1 MVMIGTASEIIHF
14 STIVLVTVLHDNP
27 PISLLRVI
35 RVVNTL
41 GTHLG
46 LDLSCILRK
55 VAFVAGLAEDTKGL
69 KSRQRIHELFLSFLH
84 LHLYR
89 VPRFHDIAI
98 ATLDVIP
105 YIFHCCGVPVCRLS
119 YRRA

>member
-1 MVMIGTASEIIHF
+1 MIMIGTASEIIHF

-27 PISLLRVI
+27 PISLLHVI

-69 KSRQRIHELFLSFLH
+69 KSRERIHELFLSFLH
-84 LHLYR
+84 YLYR

-105 YIFHCCGVPVCRLS
+105 YIFHCCGDPVCLLS

>member
-69 KSRQRIHELFLSFLH
+69 KSRQRIHEPFLSFLFSISI
-84 LHLYR
+84 
-89 VPRFHDIAI
+89 VFHDS
-98 ATLDVIP
+98 TTFP
-105 YIFHCCGVPVCRLS
+105 LS
-119 YRRA
+119 PLT

>member
-1 MVMIGTASEIIHF
+1 MVMTGTASEIIHS
-14 STIVLVTVLHDNP
+14 STIAQVTVRHDYP
-27 PISLLRVI
+27 PISLLHVI

-55 VAFVAGLAEDTKGL
+55 VAFVAGVAEDTKGL
-69 KSRQRIHELFLSFLH
+69 ESRASIHELLLSFLR
-84 LHLYR
+84 LFR
-89 VPRFHDIAI
+89 VPRFHDIPI

-105 YIFHCCGVPVCRLS
+105 YIFHCCGVPVCR
-119 YRRA
+119 RA

>member
-1 MVMIGTASEIIHF
+1 MIMTGTASEIIHS
-14 STIVLVTVLHDNP
+14 STIAQVTLLYDNP

-55 VAFVAGLAEDTKGL
+55 VAF
-69 KSRQRIHELFLSFLH
+69 
-84 LHLYR
+84 
-89 VPRFHDIAI
+89 
-98 ATLDVIP
+98 
-105 YIFHCCGVPVCRLS
+105 
-119 YRRA
+119 

>member
-1 MVMIGTASEIIHF
+1 MHVKRVHIIVVRKQ
-14 STIVLVTVLHDNP
+14 IEALVTILHDNP
-27 PISLLRVI
+27 PISLPLVI

-46 LDLSCILRK
+46 LDLGCILRK
-55 VAFVAGLAEDTKGL
+55 VVFVAGVAEDTKGL
-69 KSRQRIHELFLSFLH
+69 ESRQRIHELCLSFLH
-84 LHLYR
+84 LCR
-89 VPRFHDIAI
+89 VPRFQNIPI

-105 YIFHCCGVPVCRLS
+105 YLFHCCGDPVSRLS